1 MVTRCFTLC
10 FVHESSPVITEDTVL
25 KTAWLGA
32 SAIGMMTSSN
42 IDWVHWESADE
53 KAFLCARSE
62 AGQKRMKRYIINGF
76 IEIDVQYKVMN
87 TTFEIAHI
95 L

>member
-10 FVHESSPVITEDTVL
+10 FVHKSSQVL